1 MDAGLA
7 AVLGATVGALGT
19 AATGATAA
27 LLSRSTV
34 RHQARTETLRALREA
49 RRTTYTNYAETAG
62 RYKDL
67 LATTLRPLGRVDRL
81 PERREERVEKAHKYW
96 NKALRFR
103 QVEFDR

>member
-27 LLSRSTV
+27 PLSRSTA
-34 RHQARTETLRALREA
+34 RHQTRTETLRALREA

-62 RYKDL
+62 RYKGM
-67 LATTLRPLGRVDRL
+67 LATTLRPLGRIDRFQSL
-81 PERREERVEKAHKYW
+81 PVTFTPTSDT
-96 NKALRFR
+96 ALAPS
-103 QVEFDR
+103 V